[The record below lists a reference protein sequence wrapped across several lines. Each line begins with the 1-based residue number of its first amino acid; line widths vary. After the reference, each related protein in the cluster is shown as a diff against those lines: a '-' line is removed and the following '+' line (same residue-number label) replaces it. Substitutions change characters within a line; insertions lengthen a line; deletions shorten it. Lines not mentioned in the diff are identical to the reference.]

1 MLRVERLLEDL
12 VTAKVQ
18 GDLVQKRGLPAPLP
32 LKACG
37 NVPRCHSPILSRGLP
52 APLLLK
58 ACGNVPQ
65 CHSPFL
71 SRASISI
78 KENFT
83 SILDHCCRTLSNLLV
98 SVLSPQLAS

>member
-1 MLRVERLLEDL
+1 MLRVERLLENL

-32 LKACG
+32 
-37 NVPRCHSPILSRGLP
+37 
-52 APLLLK
+52 LK

-83 SILDHCCRTLSNLLV
+83 SILDHCCGTLSNLLV
-98 SVLSPQLAS
+98 SVLTPQLAS

>member
-1 MLRVERLLEDL
+1 MLRVERLLENL

-37 NVPRCHSPILSRGLP
+37 NVP
-52 APLLLK
+52 
-58 ACGNVPQ
+58 Q

-78 KENFT
+78 KESFT
-83 SILDHCCRTLSNLLV
+83 SILDHCCVTLSNLLV